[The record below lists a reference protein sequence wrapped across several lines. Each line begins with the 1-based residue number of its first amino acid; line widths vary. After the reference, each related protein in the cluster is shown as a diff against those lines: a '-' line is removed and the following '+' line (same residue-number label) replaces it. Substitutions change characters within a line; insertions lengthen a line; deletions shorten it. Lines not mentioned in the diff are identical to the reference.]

1 MKKQKSTQFLLRKD
15 LYRIWFEFYKLA
27 CQSTN
32 PEVRAAVKVSKR
44 YYAAWGDVSNLTYD
58 EWWKTHEH
66 LFSEPTVKILHDPS
80 ERQTN
85 ASLLIEVP
93 LNESSRVLMQ
103 RIKGIVD
110 YELDGLAKVSS
121 RKTKRKIVPTKSYIP
136 TKGEGN
142 YPEPKIDVLREVLT
156 IYKNVYRQS
165 PNLRG
170 RKLLDKTH
178 DYYRGRRLK
187 KDIPHSI
194 RNVKT
199 AGEVTLSLRNL
210 RRWITWAQRIELN
223 TARGEFPGNYI

>member
-1 MKKQKSTQFLLRKD
+1 MKKPESSPFLLRKD

-27 CQSTN
+27 YKSTN
-32 PEVRAAVKVSKR
+32 AEVQAAIKDSKR

-58 EWWKTHEH
+58 AWWKTHEH
-66 LFSEPTVKILHDPS
+66 LFSEPTVKVLSDSS

-85 ASLLIEVP
+85 TSLLIEVP

-103 RIKGIVD
+103 RIKDIVD
-110 YELDGLAKVSS
+110 YELKTFSKVSS
-121 RKTKRKIVPTKSYIP
+121 RKTKRKIFPTKSYIP
-136 TKGEGN
+136 SKGEGS
-142 YPEPKIDVLREVLT
+142 YPEPKIKVLREILT
-156 IYKNVYRQS
+156 IYKNVYRLY

-178 DYYRGRRLK
+178 DYYRSRQLK

-199 AGEVTLSLRNL
+199 TSEVTLSLRNL

-223 TARGEFPGNYI
+223 VARGEFPGEY